1 MGQTES
7 NFADDDALIMEDD
20 LDANLDNVYVAKQPE
35 ASSSAFSDLAT
46 ANDEALENI
55 FKEIDVDDSKSI
67 DLSEFKAFI
76 MKKRP
81 SYYGSQSELVNPN
94 FDANEALDEAKKKGS
109 DPDTIA
115 KLQRDVHKQQSKERF
130 EVGKQEKSKA
140 AYAPKATIPSQEN
153 VSERNYEATGVMA
166 NILKKKALK
175 AEKIKL
181 HASASI
187 IQKHARAYIAR
198 NLFSSAVDLSGQACT
213 T

>member
-20 LDANLDNVYVAKQPE
+20 LDANLDNVYIAKQPE

-81 SYYGSQSELVNPN
+81 SYYGSQSELVNPK
-94 FDANEALDEAKKKGS
+94 AS
-109 DPDTIA
+109 MQT
-115 KLQRDVHKQQSKERF
+115 KL
-130 EVGKQEKSKA
+130 
-140 AYAPKATIPSQEN
+140 
-153 VSERNYEATGVMA
+153 
-166 NILKKKALK
+166 
-175 AEKIKL
+175 
-181 HASASI
+181 
-187 IQKHARAYIAR
+187 
-198 NLFSSAVDLSGQACT
+198 
-213 T
+213 